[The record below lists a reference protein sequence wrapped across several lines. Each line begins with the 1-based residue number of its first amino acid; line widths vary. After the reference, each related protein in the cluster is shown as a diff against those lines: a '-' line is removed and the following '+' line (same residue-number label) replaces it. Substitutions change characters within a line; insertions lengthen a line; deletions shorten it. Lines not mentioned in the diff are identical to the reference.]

1 MYSCSYPKRHL
12 VKTQS
17 KQPGLLRRGG
27 SKCRFCH
34 HHRQC
39 RHHQPVQA
47 SENRFT
53 IHLNRSKCMRAV
65 RIAGC
70 WSSLLLRRGPRG
82 VGYQEWHCADRQPIS
97 GIGCTR
103 CDCNPCHRSPNTAN
117 IIRLRCCILISSTI
131 AFAAVFIHP
140 DLRRHQF
147 QPRQRR
153 VHAAHVCSCG
163 CDNLQH
169 ARP

>member
-1 MYSCSYPKRHL
+1 MYSCSHPKRYL

-70 WSSLLLRRGPRG
+70 WSSLLLRRGPRS
-82 VGYQEWHCADRQPIS
+82 VGCQEWHCADRQPIS
-97 GIGCTR
+97 GLGCTR

-117 IIRLRCCILISSTI
+117 IIRLRCYTYLK
-131 AFAAVFIHP
+131 HNR
-140 DLRRHQF
+140 L
-147 QPRQRR
+147 
-153 VHAAHVCSCG
+153 CSCVHPPRLASASVSTASATSA
-163 CDNLQH
+163 CCTRLFLWM
-169 ARP
+169 